1 MEIGS
6 MTASDKELVKT
17 LLNVDGF
24 IVNPGDVTV
33 PTDRKFRS
41 AWTLSGDVVVID
53 IEKAKDIWKRN
64 MRAARVERFASLDA
78 QYFRALEIGD
88 EKKKSEIAMIKQLL
102 RDVTN
107 LEELQNANTVEEVEA
122 VWPLYLDE

>member
-1 MEIGS
+1 
-6 MTASDKELVKT
+6 
-17 LLNVDGF
+17 
-24 IVNPGDVTV
+24 
-33 PTDRKFRS
+33 
-41 AWTLSGDVVVID
+41 
-53 IEKAKDIWKRN
+53 

-88 EKKKSEIAMIKQLL
+88 DKKKSEIAMIKQLL

-107 LEELQNANTVEEVEA
+107 LEELQNANTVEEIEA